1 MHPMLKPALR
11 RGWRD
16 RNTVQFGMTPAQALT
31 LGPVDTA
38 TGSLLEL
45 LDGTRGMELLR
56 EEGRRMELP
65 DGHVDR
71 LVRRLSRAGLLDDSR
86 GGGPAADAL
95 RGRPEVLDRL
105 RPDWA
110 SLGLTT
116 AGPGDPLRALA
127 ARRSMRVQV
136 RGVGRVGAV
145 VAALLSAAGVGE
157 VEVRDVGRVE
167 PWDVAPGGLPAEA
180 VGERREEAARR
191 VVRRCAPDRPPRGT
205 ARSPLAE
212 DVTGH
217 SLVVLAPRDDV
228 AVHAPDPV
236 TAEPL
241 LASGTPTSMPGWW
254 RAPVWSVHW
263 SFPARRR
270 APAAS
275 RRTGSTGTRRGRG
288 SWPSGARAGSAGWAP
303 ATSHWPRPSRGSP
316 PPMRWPSSTDG
327 SRPPRAPAGRSPCRS
342 CTGSR
347 GPSCRIAA
355 VRAGPRTPAR
365 TRVREA
371 RRKVREN
378 TPPPTGVARDNGRA
392 RAVEGVAPSGGR
404 GAAGQGPGG
413 RMSDLPRK
421 AVTRTAKLAALPL
434 GFAGRATWGLG
445 KRIVGESAEL
455 VGRELQQRTA
465 DQLFKV
471 LGELKGGA
479 MKFGQALSVFE
490 SALPEEVAG
499 PYRAALTKLQEAA
512 PPMPTRTVHAVLE
525 ERLGKDWQELFRTF
539 DDKPAAAASI
549 GQVHRAVWH
558 DGREVAVKVQYP
570 GAGEALLSDLN
581 QLSRFA
587 RLLGPLIPGMDVKP
601 LITELKDRVS
611 EELDYGLEA
620 QAQRAHAEEFAG
632 DPDVVVPDVVHQCD
646 QVLVTEWI
654 DGTPLSEVIADGT
667 EEQRDRA
674 GQLLARFLF
683 SGPARTG
690 LLHADPHPGNFRLL
704 PGGPG
709 GEDDWRLGVLDFG
722 TVDRLP
728 GGLPSPS
735 ARRCG

>member
-1 MHPMLKPALR
+1 
-11 RGWRD
+11 
-16 RNTVQFGMTPAQALT
+16 
-31 LGPVDTA
+31 
-38 TGSLLEL
+38 
-45 LDGTRGMELLR
+45 
-56 EEGRRMELP
+56 
-65 DGHVDR
+65 
-71 LVRRLSRAGLLDDSR
+71 
-86 GGGPAADAL
+86 
-95 RGRPEVLDRL
+95 
-105 RPDWA
+105 
-110 SLGLTT
+110 
-116 AGPGDPLRALA
+116 
-127 ARRSMRVQV
+127 
-136 RGVGRVGAV
+136 
-145 VAALLSAAGVGE
+145 
-157 VEVRDVGRVE
+157 
-167 PWDVAPGGLPAEA
+167 
-180 VGERREEAARR
+180 
-191 VVRRCAPDRPPRGT
+191 
-205 ARSPLAE
+205 
-212 DVTGH
+212 
-217 SLVVLAPRDDV
+217 
-228 AVHAPDPV
+228 
-236 TAEPL
+236 
-241 LASGTPTSMPGWW
+241 
-254 RAPVWSVHW
+254 
-263 SFPARRR
+263 
-270 APAAS
+270 
-275 RRTGSTGTRRGRG
+275 
-288 SWPSGARAGSAGWAP
+288 
-303 ATSHWPRPSRGSP
+303 
-316 PPMRWPSSTDG
+316 
-327 SRPPRAPAGRSPCRS
+327 
-342 CTGSR
+342 
-347 GPSCRIAA
+347 
-355 VRAGPRTPAR
+355 
-365 TRVREA
+365 
-371 RRKVREN
+371 
-378 TPPPTGVARDNGRA
+378 
-392 RAVEGVAPSGGR
+392 
-404 GAAGQGPGG
+404 
-413 RMSDLPRK
+413 MSDLPRK

-512 PPMPTRTVHAVLE
+512 PPMPTRTVHGVLA
-525 ERLGKDWQELFRTF
+525 ERLGEDWQELFRTF
-539 DDKPAAAASI
+539 DDKPSAAASI

-587 RLLGPLIPGMDVKP
+587 RLLGPLVPGMDVKP

-704 PGGPG
+704 PTGPG

-728 GGLPSPS
+728 GGLPAPIGEALRMTLAGEAEAVYEMLCAEGFVKESVELDPDAVLDYLEPIIEPARAEAFTFTRGWMRRQAARIADVRSPAHQLAKQLNLPPAYLLIHRVTLS
-735 ARRCG
+735 TIGVLCQLGATVRLRDELEDWLPEFVPGEPGEEEEAAQA